1 MSRFIVTICLVA
13 LIAISFSGC
22 APKGAMDTSPMTI
35 DGSTTLF
42 DLTSA
47 WAQAFMKDHADMKI
61 LVSKSGTKK
70 GIESFLKGGCDIV
83 ETSRRLTT
91 EEIFRARRTGVMV
104 EEFYAG
110 FAVYTVA
117 VNPKNTVTQ
126 LTEEQV
132 KQIFLGKITN
142 WKEVGGQD
150 RQIEVLYR
158 AIGIDE
164 YDYFLEKFVNISGN
178 IDLNNLPPRFTILGT
193 PEEIVSRIANDEE
206 AIGYYFLLSHTE
218 GVKALEV
225 AKKGHDEY
233 RKPTLADAL
242 TGAYPI
248 LRPYFMYKNRNSRK
262 PLDLFIRFIYS
273 DEGCAITK
281 GMYFVPV
288 PTKGGA
294 VDREVLFE
302 YN

>member
-1 MSRFIVTICLVA
+1 MGSLKILISLLA
-13 LIAISFSGC
+13 LIAIFVTGC
-22 APKGAMDTSPMTI
+22 APKGSPDTSPISI

-47 WAQAFMKDHADMKI
+47 WAQAFIKSHPDMKI

-70 GIESFLKGGCDIV
+70 GIDSFLKGGCDIV

-110 FAVYTVA
+110 FAIYTVA
-117 VNPKNTVTQ
+117 VNPKNPVDK
-126 LTEEQV
+126 LTEDQV
-132 KQIFLGKITN
+132 RDIFLGKITN
-142 WKEVGGQD
+142 WKDVGGQD

-158 AIGIDE
+158 AIGPDE

-178 IDLNNLPPRFTILGT
+178 IDLNNLPPRFTILAT
-193 PEEIVSRIANDEE
+193 PEEIVSRVTSDED
-206 AIGYYFLLSHTE
+206 AIGYYFLLNHTE
-218 GVKALEV
+218 GVKALAV
-225 AKKGHDEY
+225 AKKSHDEFK
-233 RKPTLADAL
+233 KPSLDDAL

-262 PLDLFIRFIYS
+262 PLDLFIKFIYS
-273 DEGCAITK
+273 DEGSAITK

-288 PTKGGA
+288 PTKGGD
-294 VDREVLFE
+294 VDRDVLFD
-302 YN
+302 YT